1 MVVHSLRHLYT
12 EATRPYKCWAEICVL
27 YYNHHTRDAAS
38 LEMLRNAG
46 SSTGTPSFSF
56 WTTWRPCNCIVC
68 ALVIKSCVVL
78 LDHVNMQTG
87 ITLVLTVNEATSSVS
102 VHGGRRFQS
111 SSCWRIHGRKD
122 CNSMAKRER
131 NC

>member
-1 MVVHSLRHLYT
+1 MRLDGRPFSPTSLRRSDT
-12 EATRPYKCWAEICVL
+12 SIQVL
-27 YYNHHTRDAAS
+27 GGDLRAVLQPSS
-38 LEMLRNAG
+38 LEMRRNAG

-87 ITLVLTVNEATSSVS
+87 ITLVLTMNEATSSVS
-102 VHGGRRFQS
+102 VQGGRRFQS
-111 SSCWRIHGRKD
+111 FSCRRIHGRKD